1 MLYALLGAIL
11 ELLLLV
17 DVDVDDLP
25 TNFLEKAVGE
35 KERDIGANDNVATI
49 VIKWKVDFIGISTVI
64 LVSAFHLQLYL
75 VPYIFL
81 MISSSSRAASLLYR
95 PLSAV
100 RV

>member
-75 VPYIFL
+75 VQYHIFF
-81 MISSSSRAASLLYR
+81 
-95 PLSAV
+95 
-100 RV
+100 